1 MSFPNSKLLIN
12 LKILFNVPVTPREKV
27 LSEARLSCTGQSFAR
42 TGKRFMKDK
51 YFFSV
56 NFLNT

>member
-27 LSEARLSCTGQSFAR
+27 LSEARLSCTGQSLLEQE
-42 TGKRFMKDK
+42 KD
-51 YFFSV
+51 S
-56 NFLNT
+56 